1 MQIHLKFMVCR
12 TFKLTLIEIVGSP
25 LVFNGVAQNL
35 SLKLCGFLGNSK
47 LERHWVPAG
56 ILPKLVKYLESIFK
70 KRNFVF
76 YSKILIIAFLLF
88 RMRFKGFMHYKCPFD
103 K

>member
-1 MQIHLKFMVCR
+1 MVCR
-12 TFKLTLIEIVGSP
+12 IFKLILFEIVGSF
-25 LVFNGVAQNL
+25 LGFNGVVQNL

-47 LERHWVPAG
+47 LERYWVFVG
-56 ILPKLVKYLESIFK
+56 ILFKLVKYFELIFK

-76 YSKILIIAFLLF
+76 YSKILIIVFFLF
-88 RMRFKGFMHYKCPFD
+88 RMKFKGFMYYKCLFD